1 MPLSSGGSQPVP
13 SALRRRFAL
22 PNGLVELTA
31 RVHGLQYK
39 GSCPER
45 RGQRW
50 IRGLL
55 SERSSPAIFPIKCIL
70 KGKDAIAQFVTLCK
84 TWDYSSFDVG
94 CEVSANRKTIFL
106 NWLFWSSNDFSEFG
120 ISEEQRRIMLERLQE
135 CWTFNHIDI
144 PLPGASARY

>member
-1 MPLSSGGSQPVP
+1 
-13 SALRRRFAL
+13 
-22 PNGLVELTA
+22 
-31 RVHGLQYK
+31 
-39 GSCPER
+39 
-45 RGQRW
+45 
-50 IRGLL
+50 
-55 SERSSPAIFPIKCIL
+55 L